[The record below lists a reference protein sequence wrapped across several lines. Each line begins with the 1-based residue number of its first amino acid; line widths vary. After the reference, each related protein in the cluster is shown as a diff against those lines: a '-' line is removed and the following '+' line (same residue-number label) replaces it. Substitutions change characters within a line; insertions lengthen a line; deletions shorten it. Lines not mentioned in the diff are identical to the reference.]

1 VTVAKK
7 ALAIILDGVGDRPIE
22 SLEGRTPLE
31 AADTPNFDMLA
42 NRGICGLMDPLA
54 PGIRVGTDVG
64 MLALFGYNPLRV
76 YCGRGPIE
84 AAGVDLKLH
93 ENDVAFRAN
102 FATTTDDGRIVSRRA
117 ARIREGTAALAKALD
132 GITLSDG
139 TQVIFRAATE
149 HRAVLVLRGE
159 SLSHMVTP
167 SDPGPDMAG
176 DYVLEIQPR
185 LAQSAAAKKTAALAT
200 EFSLRACDILQNH
213 PVNQERI
220 QKGLLPANYIL
231 LRGAGVRR
239 PMRSLAERFHIK
251 GACVAGESTVK
262 GIAKMT
268 GFTVIT
274 DPAFTAN
281 LDTDIMK
288 KAAVAVKALE
298 EFDIVMLHF
307 KGPDI
312 ASHDNDPSAKAKFLE
327 GVDAACG
334 HIMEKSSSA
343 GDVIFALTGDHS
355 TPCEIGEH
363 SADPVPAVISGRG
376 VLRDAVSSYGER
388 ACSSGGLS
396 RLTGN
401 QFLLSVLDLIDVTYR
416 FGS

>member
-1 VTVAKK
+1 MAKK
-7 ALAIILDGVGDRPIE
+7 ALVIIQDGVGDRPIE
-22 SLEGRTPLE
+22 SLGARTPLE
-31 AADTPNFDMLA
+31 AAQTPNFDKLA
-42 NRGICGLMDPLA
+42 DTGICGLMDPLS

-84 AAGVDLKLH
+84 AAGVNLEMGKD
-93 ENDVAFRAN
+93 DVAFRAN
-102 FATTTDDGRIVSRRA
+102 FATVTDDGSIVSRRA
-117 ARIREGTAALAKALD
+117 ARIREGTGALAEALD
-132 GITLSDG
+132 KMTLSDG
-139 TQVIFRAATE
+139 TQVMFRAATE

-159 SLSHMVTP
+159 RLSHMVTP

-176 DYVLEIQPR
+176 EKVLEIQASLP
-185 LAQSAAAKKTAALAT
+185 QSAAAQRTARLAT
-200 EFSLRACDILQNH
+200 EFSRKAREILQNH
-213 PVNQERI
+213 PINQER
-220 QKGLLPANYIL
+220 KRNGLLPANYVL

-239 PMRSLAERFHIK
+239 PMRSLAERFNTR

-268 GFTVIT
+268 GFAVIS

-288 KAAVAVKALE
+288 KAQAALNALKD
-298 EFDIVMLHF
+298 FDIVMLHL

-312 ASHDNDPSAKAKFLE
+312 ASHDNDPAAKSRFLEQVDTACGYIMAKALAHDN
-327 GVDAACG
+327 V
-334 HIMEKSSSA
+334 
-343 GDVIFALTGDHS
+343 VFALTGDHS
-355 TPCEIGEH
+355 TPCEVGEH
-363 SADPVPAVISGRG
+363 TADPVPVLISGNG
-376 VLRDAVSSYGER
+376 VLRDNVKNYGEH
-388 ACSSGGLS
+388 ACSSGGLG